1 MLAPTAFDARDWY
14 WQIVQDIHETKAA
27 PATSVYSSKRNIYV
41 DPATDAEYL
50 AWQEFHGGAVPNKAT
65 SESDIWYHVKDLKP
79 AWLYDGT
86 TFSQPAIDKYHPFQL
101 SNYSAMKRWETE
113 TKGIKASGVPM
124 KTDDRSKQMIGNAR
138 QAAVADSS
146 FTTTWV
152 GGDGKLYPV
161 DANDLI
167 KMGDAVVDHVDS
179 CFDVFANLDPQIKS
193 GAITTLKQI
202 EDAYAGIG

>member
-14 WQIVQDIHETKAA
+14 WQIVQDIHEMKAA

-41 DPATDAEYL
+41 DPATDADYI
-50 AWQEFHGGAVPNKAT
+50 AWRDATTCEPNKAHN
-65 SESDIWYHVKDLKP
+65 ESGIWYHVKDFKP
-79 AWLYDGT
+79 AWLYDGA
-86 TFSQPAIDKYHPFQL
+86 TFSQPSIDKYHAFQL
-101 SNYSAMKRWETE
+101 SQYSAMKRWETE

-152 GGDGKLYPV
+152 GSDGNLYPV
-161 DANDLI
+161 NATDMI
-167 KMGDAVVDHVDS
+167 KMGDAVIGHVDA
-179 CFDVFANLDPQIKS
+179 CFDAFANLDPQIRR